1 MNRSEQ
7 INELATA
14 LAKAQ
19 LAMQNPRFD
28 KVNPAFRS
36 PYASLAAIRDA
47 VIPMLTA
54 HGIAV
59 VQSLRGTESGVECET
74 MLAHSSGQW
83 ISDTLAL
90 PATKKDAQGLAS
102 VSTYCRRYG
111 LQSMVCVVG
120 DTDDDA
126 EGDKGKPEPRQPAKL
141 TAEQEKHA
149 ATLNAA
155 GTLQALRD
163 AWKAIP
169 QGDRAALQEVASK
182 ARAAIEAMDK
192 AAGNE

>member
-1 MNRSEQ
+1 MNSSEQ
-7 INELATA
+7 INELAAA

-59 VQSLRGTESGVECET
+59 VQSLRGTEAGVECET
-74 MLAHSSGQW
+74 MLMHASGQW

-90 PATKKDAQGLAS
+90 PATKRDAQGLAS

-120 DTDDDA
+120 DTDDDG
-126 EGDKGKPEPRQPAKL
+126 EGDKGKPEPRKHADVPAKFA
-141 TAEQEKHA
+141 AEEKM
-149 ATLNAA
+149 LRNS
-155 GTLQALRD
+155 GTLAGLKADWAALSPE
-163 AWKAIP
+163 A
-169 QGDRAALQEVASK
+169 RAALSHVKDEVK
-182 ARAAIEAMDK
+182 AQIEAMDK
-192 AAGNE
+192 AAANG